1 MLMITGAVAVIVF
14 EWMDLS
20 ILRTAWIN
28 LDLIWTGS
36 LAVTG
41 ILVLALA

>member
-1 MLMITGAVAVIVF
+1 MLTIAGAVAVIVY

-20 ILRTAWIN
+20 VLRTAWIN

-36 LAVTG
+36 LAATG
-41 ILVLALA
+41 ILVLAFA